1 MKYKNILTGIILA
14 GGQSIRLGLNKPKP
28 LIKVGNKLLLSRVA
42 DAIKPLCSEIILV
55 VTPNQKKEVTNLGIA
70 LGMNVITDTK
80 PFSGPMAGIHA
91 GISSSITPLS
101 FIVGA
106 DYPFIS
112 TKLTVKMVEKSMPR
126 FNEKIF
132 SAVIPKYEGFLN
144 PLQAIFPKTD
154 WENYILEE
162 LSKGSESITK
172 LITKAI
178 KNNNPKVVIMDEDE
192 IKLVDPKFMSMID
205 IDDKESLNF
214 SRRIV
219 KKMEIE
225 KINSSKPLR
234 G

>member
-28 LIKVGNKLLLSRVA
+28 LIKVGNKLLLSRVS

-55 VTPNQKKEVTNLGIA
+55 VTPNQKKEVTDLGLA

-91 GISSSITPLS
+91 GISSTMTPLS
-101 FIVGA
+101 FVVGA

-112 TKLTVKMVEKSMPR
+112 KKLIEKMLAISTSNSSKSY
-126 FNEKIF
+126 
-132 SAVIPKYEGFLN
+132 SAVVPKYDGFLH
-144 PLQAIFPKTD
+144 PLHSIFPKIV
-154 WENYILEE
+154 WEKYILDE
-162 LSKGSESITK
+162 LHKGESSITK
-172 LITKAI
+172 LISKSI
-178 KNNNPKVVIMDEDE
+178 ENNFHKIE
-192 IKLVDPKFMSMID
+192 ILNEEEIGLIDPMFMSLID

-219 KKMEIE
+219 EKRWNLKK
-225 KINSSKPLR
+225 N
-234 G
+234 